1 MTSAKRNMFALI
13 GLAGFIMVGLSVQ
26 ESTPTAPVATASD
39 KKPDKDTPDEDSKKR
54 TKEDIKK
61 DLLYA
66 KRFEEE
72 DDAPP
77 PKRACTAKCIW
88 RKVPGRDN
96 LLIRDVH
103 GEGNCLFTSLVVALN
118 KVENPDNDMPQ
129 KEEELRMKE
138 ARKGIV
144 EYMKKHKDIF
154 NESTIGE
161 KNINQYFEKMA
172 KDKTWGG
179 DPEVHAFGLW
189 KNVKVRFYENVKGVV
204 SNEKIYGATD
214 SKKTICVFYSGK
226 NHYQAIYDTDTRK

>member
-1 MTSAKRNMFALI
+1 MFALI
-13 GLAGFIMVGLSVQ
+13 GLAVFIIAGFSVQ

-54 TKEDIKK
+54 TKEDIKQ

-118 KVENPDNDMPQ
+118 KVENDNDMPQ

-144 EYMKKHKDIF
+144 DYMKNNKDIF
-154 NESTIGE
+154 KKIVIEE
-161 KNINQYFEKMA
+161 KIDGMTINQYCKKMA
-172 KDKTWGG
+172 IDKTWGS
-179 DPEVHAFGLW
+179 DLEAHAFGLW
-189 KNVKVRFYENVKGVV
+189 KNVKVRLYQNVKGVV
-204 SNEKIYGATD
+204 SNQRNYGATD
-214 SKKTICVFYSGK
+214 SKKTICVFYDT
-226 NHYQAIYDTDTRK
+226 NHYQAIYDTNTRK

>member
-1 MTSAKRNMFALI
+1 MFALI
-13 GLAGFIMVGLSVQ
+13 GLAVFIIAGLSVQ

-118 KVENPDNDMPQ
+118 KVENDNDMPQ

-154 NESTIGE
+154 NENTIGE
-161 KNINQYFEKMA
+161 KNINQYCEKMA

-214 SKKTICVFYSGK
+214 SKKSICVFYDT
-226 NHYQAIYDTDTRK
+226 NHYQAIYDTNTRK